1 MSELIEGA
9 VSSRPDPVGGPTVVI
24 VIGAEALHPDAVA
37 SVPDGAVV
45 MAADSGLDHA
55 RAAGLTPTVLIGD
68 HDSVSAEGLA
78 WAEGNSSIERHPVDK
93 DATDTELAL
102 RHAGDLNP
110 ARIVLM
116 SGGGDRIDHTLA
128 ALGALGEV
136 VLTSVPVLEAWW
148 GRQRVRVV
156 QGPGRARVAVA
167 AGSTVSLLAL
177 HGPCTGVSLTGTQ
190 WPLDHADLEP
200 MSGLGVSNV
209 AVDDTVEVS
218 VTTGVVSLFW
228 QVGS

>member
-1 MSELIEGA
+1 MSESIEGA
-9 VSSRPDPVGGPTVVI
+9 VISRPDPVGGPTVVI

-37 SVPDGAVV
+37 SVPDSAVV

-55 RAAGLTPTVLIGD
+55 RAADLTPTVLVGD
-68 HDSVSAEGLA
+68 LDSVSAEGLA

-102 RHAGDLNP
+102 RHAVGLDP
-110 ARIVLM
+110 SRIVLM

-167 AGSTVSLLAL
+167 PGSTVSLLAL

-209 AVDDTVEVS
+209 AIDEMVEVS

>member
-1 MSELIEGA
+1 M
-9 VSSRPDPVGGPTVVI
+9 VI

-68 HDSVSAEGLA
+68 LDSVSAEGLA

-102 RHAGDLNP
+102 RHAVGLDP
-110 ARIVLM
+110 SRIVLM

-148 GRQRVRVV
+148 GSAGAGGAGSGSGAGCGGPRVDGVV
-156 QGPGRARVAVA
+156 ARLAWPVHGCVAGGHAVA
-167 AGSTVSLLAL
+167 A
-177 HGPCTGVSLTGTQ
+177 
-190 WPLDHADLEP
+190 
-200 MSGLGVSNV
+200 
-209 AVDDTVEVS
+209 
-218 VTTGVVSLFW
+218 
-228 QVGS
+228 

>member
-1 MSELIEGA
+1 MSEVFEEAA
-9 VSSRPDPVGGPTVVI
+9 VSRPDPVGGPTVVI

-68 HDSVSAEGLA
+68 LDSVSTEGLA
-78 WAEGNSSIERHPVDK
+78 WAEGNSAIERHPVDK

-102 RHAGDLNP
+102 RHAVGLNP
-110 ARIVLM
+110 SRIVLM

-136 VLTSVPVLEAWW
+136 SLTSVPVLEAWW

-156 QGPGRARVAVA
+156 QGPGRARVSVVP
-167 AGSTVSLLAL
+167 GSTVSVLAL
-177 HGPCTGVSLTGTQ
+177 HGPCTGVSLSGAQ

-209 AVDDTVEVS
+209 AVDEVVEVS
-218 VTTGVVSLFW
+218 VTTGVISLFW

>member
-1 MSELIEGA
+1 MSELIAGV

-68 HDSVSAEGLA
+68 LDSVSAEGLA

-102 RHAGDLNP
+102 RHAVGLDP
-110 ARIVLM
+110 SRIVLM

-156 QGPGRARVAVA
+156 QGPGRARVAVVPR
-167 AGSTVSLLAL
+167 STVSLLAL
-177 HGPCTGVSLTGTQ
+177 HGPCTGVSLAGTQ

-209 AVDDTVEVS
+209 AVDDMVEVS